1 MAESNNIQE
10 RFFECQDNRE
20 AAKKDRTKKIH
31 LSIIKKIGRAAAT
44 RGDDSLV
51 LPATCLWFLNQETV
65 GMAQYDLFHQF
76 KDLQAPDVTF
86 ASKTTNTLF
95 IN

>member
-20 AAKKDRTKKIH
+20 EAKKVRTKKIH
-31 LSIIKKIGRAAAT
+31 PSIIKKIGRAAAT

-51 LPATCLWFLNQETV
+51 LPATCL
-65 GMAQYDLFHQF
+65 
-76 KDLQAPDVTF
+76 
-86 ASKTTNTLF
+86 
-95 IN
+95 